1 MSNPTFTRQAPADGY
16 NCHIPPKTNRNNSQ
30 KRCYIVSIIIRKSHM
45 SSRRI
50 ASLAGLAIG
59 VFGNTGYAEEHPQT
73 IELESVNVTSDYQY
87 ETATSPV
94 QGYRA
99 TRSATATK
107 TDTAIQDIPQSIS
120 VVPASVLKDLGSN
133 SVERALEFAGGVSK
147 QNNFG
152 GLTLYEYSIRGF
164 TTSEFYKDGFSA
176 NRGYPATP
184 DAANIERSE
193 VLKGPAASLYGR
205 GDPGGTVNIVTKKPQ
220 LEAFTTLQ
228 TSAGSWDRYRTAL
241 DVNTPLDE
249 EGRLL
254 SRVNLAVEDNNSF
267 RDHVE
272 SKRVFVAPSF
282 SWQLNPDTSLLVETE
297 FVRQTSTF
305 DRGVVA
311 PNNKW
316 SGVSRSTFLG
326 EPDDD
331 IDNDNNMVQFALD
344 HQLSDVWSLRLASHY
359 KQGEMSGFASEA
371 RPLNA
376 DGRTVNRRYRERD
389 NNWHDSIT
397 QLELRGHF
405 DAVGLEH
412 EVLIGTEYENY
423 RKNERVTTIAGSPYA
438 IDIYNPVYGQPKPNG
453 ARSGTDFY
461 EHIESRALNLQD
473 QIVFTDKLRG
483 MIGARYEHFDQQVDD
498 FTTNATSGQRHD
510 AFTQRAGLLYQLTP
524 QVGLFA
530 NASTSFKPNNGLDA
544 AGKTFDPEEGIGYEA
559 GIKSELFDNRLS
571 TTLAAFHIEK
581 ENVLALDPGTDTN
594 RAVGKARSQGFD
606 MQFTGQITDA
616 VRIIGAF
623 AYIDAEVTKGDR
635 TIPAGSRILGVA
647 KQSGSLLSVYEFQE
661 GVLRGSDVGAAYTY
675 VGDRSGQSGTD
686 FELPAY
692 QTVDLLAHYKAS
704 ENVTVG
710 LNLNNIFDEKYYE
723 RSYSNYWVAPG
734 EPRNFTVSLTLGL

>member
-1 MSNPTFTRQAPADGY
+1 
-16 NCHIPPKTNRNNSQ
+16 
-30 KRCYIVSIIIRKSHM
+30 M

-50 ASLAGLAIG
+50 ASLAGFAIG
-59 VFGNTGYAEEHPQT
+59 VIGNAGYAEEHPYT
-73 IELESVNVTSDYQY
+73 LELENINVNSDYQY

-107 TDTAIQDIPQSIS
+107 TDTAIRDIPQSIS

-176 NRGYPATP
+176 NRGYPTTP
-184 DAANIERSE
+184 DAANIERIE

-220 LEAFTTLQ
+220 RDAFTTLQ

-241 DVNTPLDE
+241 DVNAPLDE
-249 EGRLL
+249 EGKLL

-282 SWQLNPDTSLLVETE
+282 SWQLNPETSLLVETE
-297 FVRQTSTF
+297 FVRHTSTF

-331 IDNDNNMVQFALD
+331 IDNDNNRVQFALD
-344 HQLSDVWSLRLASHY
+344 HQLNDVWSLRLASHY

-397 QLELRGHF
+397 QLELRGQF
-405 DAVGLEH
+405 DAVGLQH
-412 EVLIGTEYENY
+412 DVLIGTEYENY
-423 RKNERVTTIAGSPYA
+423 RKNERVTTIAGGPYA
-438 IDIYNPVYGQPKPNG
+438 IDIYSPVYGQPKPDG

-483 MIGARYEHFDQQVDD
+483 MIGARYEHFDQQIDD
-498 FTTNATSGQRHD
+498 FTTNATSGQRQD

-544 AGKTFDPEEGIGYEA
+544 AGKTFDPEEGVGYEI
-559 GIKSELFDNRLS
+559 GIKSELFDDRLS

-594 RAVGKARSQGFD
+594 RAMGKARSQGLD
-606 MQFTGQITDA
+606 LQLTGQVSEAIR
-616 VRIIGAF
+616 VIGAF

-647 KQSGSLLSVYEFQE
+647 EHSGSLLSVYEFQE

-692 QTVDLLAHYKAS
+692 QTVDLLAHYKVS
-704 ENVTVG
+704 DNVTVG